1 MSRMKIY
8 TLLSDSHKIFY
19 DKYFYKSLKKYEPNA
34 EVDVST
40 TEQICKSGSFYD
52 NGWKDAMKQKVVC
65 YIKACKENMNN
76 FFIWS
81 DVDIEFYAPFIEDCL
96 KEIEDKDIAFQYAKR
111 EYNAGFFI
119 CRCTEKTLKFFEH
132 VLSVY
137 DNYGCDQMALN
148 KNINMIDA
156 KYLSNKFWS
165 IIHCYDYWDGQD
177 FTINN
182 NIVMAHAIYT
192 KGIQNKVILLN
203 KIKEKIEKRNDIKNI
218 SIKRALYGLASD
230 VTEKIKAKIQNEKGN
245 IDISNETFASD
256 PVPGYNKFLYL
267 FNDNN
272 EELQKVIKERD
283 ILSNDTYNNVQKQI
297 VIDKT
302 EHNIWD
308 KTKQ

>member
-1 MSRMKIY
+1 MKIY

-19 DKYFYKSLKKYEPNA
+19 DKYFYKSIKKYEPNA
-34 EVDVST
+34 EIVIST
-40 TEQICKSGSFYD
+40 TDQLCKSGGFYD
-52 NGWKDAMKQKVVC
+52 NGWKDTMKQKVIC
-65 YIKACKENMNN
+65 YIRACEENMGN

-81 DVDIEFYAPFIEDCL
+81 DVDIEFYAPFIDTCL
-96 KEIEDKDIAFQYAKR
+96 KEIENKDIAFQYAKK

-119 CRCTEKTLKFFEH
+119 CKCNEKTLKFFKH

-165 IIHCYDYWDGQD
+165 IIHCYDYWEGQD
-177 FTINN
+177 FNINM

-203 KIKEKIEKRNDIKNI
+203 KIKEKINKRNDIQNI
-218 SIKRALYGLASD
+218 SIKRAVYGLARD
-230 VTEKIKAKIQNEKGN
+230 VTEKIKQEIQDQKPN
-245 IDISNETFASD
+245 IHISNETFASD
-256 PVPGYNKFLYL
+256 PAPGYDKFLYL
-267 FNDNN
+267 FNDENDDV
-272 EELQKVIKERD
+272 QRVIKERD
-283 ILSNDTYNNVQKQI
+283 ILSSQTYNNVQKQI